1 MGLPRHEITYGENFM
16 ISLSRLLPGLLLA
29 AVFAVIVAC
38 GGETVIRVVETV
50 IVTEKGDTIII
61 TEKGDTIIETVI
73 VTEKGDTVVIEKEVL
88 ITPTPA
94 VALPTALPEKINI
107 PNPGSSKGALVMIPR
122 TVPPGVGIN
131 SSQASEEQNY
141 WGVSEGLFRV
151 VGDND
156 GGFWLAES
164 WSMSS
169 DGKQVTVKIR
179 SGVQFH
185 GGWGELTA
193 FDVAWSTNDTNSAVT
208 PESIHG
214 QAGDLAAFLDETIAL
229 DDRTLVLNF
238 NAPEPRWNTLFFNQS
253 RAGGTFNMYSKKA
266 YDEKGEDWLRDNIIS
281 TGPYE
286 VVTWNYQDRAELRA
300 TETHWAKAASVET
313 LILLDIP
320 ESATRVAMMKT
331 GEADWSE
338 MNVRDIRPLAEAGF
352 TVLSTGNLTGM
363 PVNFAGNY
371 WETTGA
377 KDGVTLAQ
385 PTMRHDIPWVG
396 NPFRPDDADN
406 PAGIDDMEQARMV
419 RTALSYSI
427 DRDLVSE
434 SVYGGLA
441 TPYYIGMFHINSPEW
456 QAKWVVP
463 YDVAKAESLL
473 DQAGY
478 PRDKNGV
485 RFEMPLY
492 GFSSNR
498 DWAET
503 ADIVSGF
510 FDAVGV
516 KTSVIK
522 SAYAIVR
529 PSLVGRT
536 NTTPATQSCRSDLL
550 VPWDWVRGEEETSLT
565 RGGFGCHMESPEIL
579 RIVRAVASAGD
590 RAERITLNNELA
602 QYMFDQALK
611 VGVVGLPSLSV
622 ANPNSIA
629 DWPMTLGDGVSNS
642 PENIIEAR

>member
-1 MGLPRHEITYGENFM
+1 M
-16 ISLSRLLPGLLLA
+16 IPQSRSKMLSVGTVLLLIA
-29 AVFAVIVAC
+29 LVAVAC
-38 GGETVIRVVETV
+38 SSDPEVVVQTV
-50 IVTEKGDTIII
+50 IVEKVS
-61 TEKGDTIIETVI
+61 TVI
-73 VTEKGDTVVIEKEVL
+73 VEKEIQVPGAERTV
-88 ITPTPA
+88 IVEKIVTPTPA
-94 VALPTALPEKINI
+94 IALPTAVPEKINI
-107 PNPGSSKGALVMIPR
+107 PNPGSSGGTLVMIPR
-122 TVPPGVGIN
+122 VIPPGVGIN
-131 SSQASEEQNY
+131 SSQAPEEQNY

-156 GGFWLAES
+156 AGNWLAES
-164 WSMSS
+164 WTMTP
-169 DGKQVTVKIR
+169 DGLGVTVKIR

-193 FDVAWSTNDTNSAVT
+193 YDVAWSANDTNSAIT
-208 PESIHG
+208 PTSIHG
-214 QAGDLAAFLDETIAL
+214 QAGDLAAFLDEVIAT
-229 DDRTLVLNF
+229 DDRTIELSF

-253 RAGGTFNMYSKKA
+253 RAGGTFSMFSKKA
-266 YDEKGEDWLRDNIIS
+266 YDEKGEDWLRANVIS

-286 VVTWNYQDRAELRA
+286 VVSWKEQDRAELHA
-300 TETHWAKAASVET
+300 TASHWAKAASVDT

-352 TVLSTGNLTGM
+352 TVMSNGNVTGM

-371 WETTGA
+371 WEATGA
-377 KDGVTLAQ
+377 KDGAVLPQT
-385 PTMRHDIPWVG
+385 TMRHDIPWVG
-396 NPFRPDDADN
+396 NPFNPDDSNN
-406 PAGIDDMEQARMV
+406 PAGIDDMEQARLV
-419 RTALSYSI
+419 RTALSMSL
-427 DRDLVSE
+427 DRELINE

-441 TPYYIGMFHINSPEW
+441 FPYHVGMFHLASPEW
-456 QAKWVVP
+456 QAKWEVK
-463 YDVAKAESLL
+463 YDVAKAKSLL
-473 DQAGY
+473 DQAGF
-478 PRDKNGV
+478 PEDSNGV

-492 GFSSNR
+492 GFSTNR

-510 FDAVGV
+510 FNAIGV

-536 NTTPATQSCRSDLL
+536 NTTPATQSCRSDTL

-579 RIVRAVASAGD
+579 RLVRAVAGAVD
-590 RAERITLNNELA
+590 RADRIRFNNELA
-602 QYMFDQALK
+602 EYMSYQALK
-611 VGVVGLPSLSV
+611 IGVVGLPSLSI
-622 ANPNSIA
+622 ANPKSIA
-629 DWPMTLGDGVSNS
+629 EWKMTLGDGVSNS
-642 PENIIEAR
+642 PENIIAAR